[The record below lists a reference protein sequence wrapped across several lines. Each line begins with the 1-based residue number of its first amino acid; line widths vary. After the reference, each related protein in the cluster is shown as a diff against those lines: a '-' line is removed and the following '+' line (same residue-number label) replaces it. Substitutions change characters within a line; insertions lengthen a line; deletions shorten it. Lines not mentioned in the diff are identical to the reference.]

1 MFSQN
6 WKQVLLETTP
16 NICLNFMVHKDYSKV
31 LCIDCFFREFAI
43 VQTNLIWDQPLHPFG
58 QTYELLLFLDEGGE
72 QGKYISTKYG
82 SFILPPQIWQLW
94 QNLGPKVNNLHFGL
108 SKGSS
113 VLQIHKG
120 YKDII
125 ILNYSTKYRKVF

>member
-1 MFSQN
+1 
-6 WKQVLLETTP
+6 
-16 NICLNFMVHKDYSKV
+16 MVHKDYSKV

-82 SFILPPQIWQLW
+82 SFILPP
-94 QNLGPKVNNLHFGL
+94 
-108 SKGSS
+108 
-113 VLQIHKG
+113 
-120 YKDII
+120 
-125 ILNYSTKYRKVF
+125 KYGNFDKI